1 MLWLNKS
8 MGCLLFSSDSIL
20 RFDSRIDSM
29 NNKARHNCDNQSND
43 AFDKEEQ
50 DCKEETKHKRA

>member
-1 MLWLNKS
+1 
-8 MGCLLFSSDSIL
+8 
-20 RFDSRIDSM
+20 M